1 MTHVGFIL
9 ATREKF
15 GSREEIKRCQSVVA
29 SAAAVK
35 VSNMLRYPKSLLIVA
50 LVVFCVLPLQA
61 AETATATNTQGWISR
76 PLSLADAIDVAVR
89 QNANLLKGKSDIEA
103 AYGVVLQ
110 TRAVVLP
117 MVRSTGNFTA
127 NDPGLQESFPSPVP
141 VHLPNQAWL
150 VDLRVLQA
158 VYQGGRLKSALR
170 QAKLTKEQALAQ
182 FEAVLADTVLDVQV
196 AYYDVLVALQQIAVQ
211 EASLN
216 LLTNQLSDTRN
227 RFEAGTVR
235 PFNVL
240 RAEVELAN
248 ARPRLIR
255 ARNASRIAKNNLA
268 TLLGYD
274 VPKDIWE
281 DIPLNLTDKLAA
293 ELMNV
298 QLPTALGQAL
308 EHRPELTVLRK
319 AEGLRRE
326 QIVSS
331 KAGYKP
337 GVGVFGGY
345 EAHNS
350 NFSDDLTR
358 ELHGWTAGEQL
369 SGDIWDGFLTR
380 GRVRQAEALHERAR
394 IDLADNVRRI
404 EQEVRTAYSSFIE
417 GKEVLESQKKV
428 QEQAEEA
435 LRQAIALNEA
445 GVGTQLDVLSAQTS
459 LTDARTTQV
468 QALHDY
474 EVARARLERAIGQ
487 NVRERK

>member
-1 MTHVGFIL
+1 MGSVLRLVLISAFLIFTISL
-9 ATREKF
+9 TR
-15 GSREEIKRCQSVVA
+15 
-29 SAAAVK
+29 
-35 VSNMLRYPKSLLIVA
+35 
-50 LVVFCVLPLQA
+50 A
-61 AETATATNTQGWISR
+61 AESSASTNTPPWLSR
-76 PLSLADAIDVAVR
+76 PLSLTDAIDLAVR
-89 QNANLLKGKSDIEA
+89 QNANVLKGKSDIEA

-110 TRAVVLP
+110 TRAVILP
-117 MVRSTGNFTA
+117 TVRSTGNFTA
-127 NDPGLQESFPSPVP
+127 TDPALQEAFPGVFP
-141 VHLPNQAWL
+141 VHLPNQNWL
-150 VDLRVLQA
+150 VDLRVLQN
-158 VYQGGRLKSALR
+158 VYQGGRLNSALR

-196 AYYDVLVALQQIAVQ
+196 AYYDVLLAQQQIAVQ

-255 ARNASRIAKNNLA
+255 ARNASRITKNNLA

-281 DIPLNLTDKLAA
+281 DIPLNLTDKLQA
-293 ELMNV
+293 EPMKI
-298 QLPTALGQAL
+298 QLPAALGQAL

-319 AEGLRRE
+319 TEGLRLE

-337 GVGVFGGY
+337 SVGVFGGY
-345 EAHNS
+345 EAKS
-350 NFSDDLTR
+350 LNFNDNLSR
-358 ELHGWTAGEQL
+358 ELNGWIAGVQL
-369 SGDIWDGFLTR
+369 SWDIWDGLLTR

-394 IDLADNVRRI
+394 VDLADNVRRI
-404 EQEVRTAYSSFIE
+404 EQEVRTAYSTFIE
-417 GKEVLESQKKV
+417 ATEVLESQKKV

-435 LRQAIALNEA
+435 LRQANALYEA

-459 LTDARTTQV
+459 LTDARNTQA

>member
-1 MTHVGFIL
+1 MASLPKLFPTL
-9 ATREKF
+9 A
-15 GSREEIKRCQSVVA
+15 
-29 SAAAVK
+29 
-35 VSNMLRYPKSLLIVA
+35 LLIFA
-50 LVVFCVLPLQA
+50 TGA
-61 AETATATNTQGWISR
+61 AQSAESPSPTNTQAWLSR
-76 PLSLADAIDVAVR
+76 PFSLPDAIDLAMR
-89 QNANLLKGKSDIEA
+89 QNANVLKGKSDIEA

-110 TRAVVLP
+110 TRAVVFP
-117 MVRSTGNFTA
+117 TVRSTGNFTA
-127 NDPGLQESFPSPVP
+127 NDPALQESFPSPFP
-141 VHLPNQAWL
+141 VHLPNQTWL

-255 ARNASRIAKNNLA
+255 ASNASRIAKNNLA

-274 VPKDIWE
+274 VPKNIWE

-293 ELMNV
+293 EPMTV

-358 ELHGWTAGEQL
+358 EL
-369 SGDIWDGFLTR
+369 
-380 GRVRQAEALHERAR
+380 
-394 IDLADNVRRI
+394 
-404 EQEVRTAYSSFIE
+404 
-417 GKEVLESQKKV
+417 
-428 QEQAEEA
+428 
-435 LRQAIALNEA
+435 
-445 GVGTQLDVLSAQTS
+445 
-459 LTDARTTQV
+459 
-468 QALHDY
+468 
-474 EVARARLERAIGQ
+474 
-487 NVRERK
+487 